1 MGWIRRN
8 AVVFPIFLLL
18 VSILLSGQAFA
29 TGSDRIVFVRGGNI
43 WIAHTN
49 GSQERQ
55 LTFTGQDG
63 SPSLSPDGKWVLY
76 HSGKDKYAGFGQLY
90 LLSTEGGVPK
100 KFDIKGIQAAQDP
113 FFSFD
118 GNSFVF
124 VGISNTRIQPPGG
137 DVPKAHATMSI
148 CTVDLLNLKL
158 KTVVSN
164 PVTQVDG
171 NYVYDAPSCSPDFS
185 LISFQHNS
193 GDGSGGFE
201 VVDSRGKFLFRY
213 PKEPWDPA
221 PYWRPRFSPDG
232 THVLCYTPST
242 SESSPDTVYMVDIK
256 KGKKKKVIEGANPT
270 FVEGGKAIV
279 FEMGNGHW
287 STGAKPDLFYM
298 KLGPNCSPPKKI
310 ISNGSQ
316 PSD

>member
-1 MGWIRRN
+1 M
-8 AVVFPIFLLL
+8 
-18 VSILLSGQAFA
+18 
-29 TGSDRIVFVRGGNI
+29 RGGNI

-76 HSGKDKYAGFGQLY
+76 HSGKDKYTGFGQLY

-124 VGISNTRIQPPGG
+124 VGVSNTKIQVPGG
-137 DVPKAHATMSI
+137 DTPKAHATMSV

-158 KTVVSN
+158 KTIVSN
-164 PVTQVDG
+164 PFTQVDG
-171 NYVYDAPSCSPDFS
+171 SYVYDAPSCSPDFS
-185 LISFQHNS
+185 LITFQHN
-193 GDGSGGFE
+193 GNDGSVGLE
-201 VVDSRGKFLFRY
+201 VVDSRGKFVFRY
-213 PKEPWDPA
+213 PKEPWDPM

-232 THVLCYTPST
+232 THILCYAPSS
-242 SESSPDTVYMVDIK
+242 SEPGGDTIYLVDIK
-256 KGKKKKVIEGANPT
+256 KGKKKKVAEGANPT
-270 FVEGGKAIV
+270 FVEGGRAIV
-279 FEMGNGHW
+279 FEQATGHPNAGN
-287 STGAKPDLFYM
+287 AKPDLFYM
-298 KLGPNCSPPKKI
+298 KLGPNCAPPKRI
-310 ISNGSQ
+310 ITNGSQ